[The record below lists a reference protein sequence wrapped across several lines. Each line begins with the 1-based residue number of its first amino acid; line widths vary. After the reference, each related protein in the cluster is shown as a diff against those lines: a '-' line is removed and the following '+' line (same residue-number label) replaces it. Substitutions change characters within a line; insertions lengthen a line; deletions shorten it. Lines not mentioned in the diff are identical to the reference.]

1 MRFVDVEILLNRV
14 RERKLIRTRLLVNQ
28 GRLKKDILLQIR

>member
-1 MRFVDVEILLNRV
+1 MRFVDEEILLNRV